1 MYTEETKP
9 MNCYFPLVKRN
20 RKSATIDNFQT
31 TYATSTSGFA
41 TTPSTSLLTT
51 RTPTVNSCQDEF
63 NETKVAPT
71 VPPRA
76 EDEVTKGKSK
86 ETRYRDLLLLK
97 DTDWVTTMK
106 HDVLEWFEDVYD
118 NPLHY
123 FMRYICIVLSVLA
136 IGHAFYSIWVNDVDG
151 MTNYMVFA
159 AATGGIAYLCLEK
172 SLYFVHW
179 GLSRYFLFPL
189 ASLSYNGYLY
199 SLPAAY
205 MYGNYLWST

>member
-1 MYTEETKP
+1 

-20 RKSATIDNFQT
+20 RKLSTMDNFQT
-31 TYATSTSGFA
+31 TYATSTSA
-41 TTPSTSLLTT
+41 STPIPSTSPSTPDELNRTDTNPMVST
-51 RTPTVNSCQDEF
+51 RTDS
-63 NETKVAPT
+63 ETAI
-71 VPPRA
+71 
-76 EDEVTKGKSK
+76 GKDK
-86 ETRYRDLLLLK
+86 DKRYRDVLFL
-97 DTDWVTTMK
+97 DDAEWISTMK
-106 HDVLEWFEDVYD
+106 LNLLEWFEDIYD

-123 FMRYICIVLSVLA
+123 FMRYICIALSLLA
-136 IGHAFYSIWVNDVDG
+136 IGHAFYSIWVNHLDG
-151 MTNYMVFA
+151 MTNYLVFA

-179 GLSRYFLFPL
+179 GLSRYFWFPL